1 MRGSDLSPDKLAGRV
16 AEVLTLASL
25 DLAQGALI
33 TLDAER
39 SRLRLLP
46 LR

>member
-1 MRGSDLSPDKLAGRV
+1 MCDPFAPDNLASRV
-16 AEVLTLASL
+16 AEVLALASL
-25 DLAQGALI
+25 DLAQSALI